1 MCCFKRVLKMKMQSI
16 GNISWYFS
24 WYVIDQNRAV
34 TVRFYARLRRPLV
47 DQALHPRMFKTDPR
61 LTNGAHLSS
70 DLVFLMQVC
79 HQRPPPDAVMLKDSE
94 MLSPGP
100 SHMTS
105 FHACMWRYLIHSDVS
120 RLVSLLT
127 CDVELKTPSSGCITL
142 KPASLRYIM
151 HIKIEI

>member
-1 MCCFKRVLKMKMQSI
+1 MKMQSI
-16 GNISWYFS
+16 TNSSWCFS
-24 WYVIDQNRAV
+24 AYVNDQNRAV
-34 TVRFYARLRRPLV
+34 TVRFYARLRTFTTISV
-47 DQALHPRMFKTDPR
+47 SALHPRMFKTHPR

-70 DLVFLMQVC
+70 DLVYLMQVC

-94 MLSPGP
+94 MLSTGP

-105 FHACMWRYLIHSDVS
+105 FHACMWRYLIHGDVS

-127 CDVELKTPSSGCITL
+127 CDVELKTPSSGCMTL

-151 HIKIEI
+151 HIKIKI

>member
-1 MCCFKRVLKMKMQSI
+1 MCCFLRFLKMKMQSI
-16 GNISWYFS
+16 TNTSWCFS
-24 WYVIDQNRAV
+24 WYVTDQNRAV
-34 TVRFYARLRRPLV
+34 TVRFYARSISGSAP
-47 DQALHPRMFKTDPR
+47 HPRMFKTDPR

-94 MLSPGP
+94 MLNTGP

-105 FHACMWRYLIHSDVS
+105 FHACMWRYLIHGDVS

-127 CDVELKTPSSGCITL
+127 CDVELKTPSSGCMTL